1 MVKILLIFVLTTILS
16 FGDVY
21 ENNCVKCHNT
31 LSLSL
36 QETFKKYLLV
46 YSGEE
51 NIKAGIKHYLKYP
64 SKDISVMSKLFKK
77 IYGIKEKTT
86 LNEEELNQA
95 IDSYW
100 DRYKV
105 FGKLK

>member
-1 MVKILLIFVLTTILS
+1 MVKIFLIVVFTTLLS
-16 FGDVY
+16 YGNVY
-21 ENNCVKCHNT
+21 EKNCVKCHQA

-51 NIKAGIKHYLKYP
+51 NVKAGMKHYLKYP

-77 IYGIKEKTT
+77 IYGIKQKTN
-86 LNEEELNQA
+86 LNEEDLNQA

-100 DRYKV
+100 NQYKV